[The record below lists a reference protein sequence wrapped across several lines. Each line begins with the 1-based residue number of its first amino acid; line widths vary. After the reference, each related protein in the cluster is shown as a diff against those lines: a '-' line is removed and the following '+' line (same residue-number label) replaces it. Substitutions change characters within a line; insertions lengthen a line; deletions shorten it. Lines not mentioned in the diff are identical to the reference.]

1 MRRIRNSVKAII
13 VSLCLV
19 VIFAGSIVG
28 VVLSNKNKPGN
39 NDNPGGNTNPI
50 ESYELTED
58 QKKFAEAVNKNA
70 NFSTNI
76 VTEYNENDF
85 VLQDGTVIDKS
96 LIYTIYD
103 EYFISYDNDSNRTA
117 YIKYFD
123 GTKYFYK
130 NVFDFVT
137 EENITYK
144 YFNEYKNGYVS
155 IDYLYENGGNYIY
168 VTTILNI
175 SDSSSQVI
183 YRNDFEASE
192 DFGRS
197 TRITSRF
204 AEKYYLAVTSAN
216 SGYYEIKIYD
226 YENNNVATYNLNS
239 SIIEDFSLESDYYIF
254 NQDNKIFIG
263 YFDDEFFKFEIEV
276 ENFNRYY
283 NFDGF
288 AFVECAKRLNNH
300 SSSYN
305 NYIYSYK
312 LLNYKTGT
320 LTEFKLT
327 DGYSKASFNTNYGY
341 IEVFESKF
349 ENDTYAGGLFTYYD
363 TDFNPIIKYQV
374 ESSSDNILYVSGSN
388 FLCGQGII
396 TANKSV
402 QAEYI
407 FKFKSE
413 NNNFSLVNHNYSALV
428 NENTFVISD
437 LNTDKYKILDIKG
450 NFVFDES
457 FYMKPISYANGY
469 YAVNN
474 DLGNE
479 CYILNV
485 LTKTKT
491 LIENYSSDNYFLYNG
506 GGYYLVDNENSL
518 FSLYDYKG
526 NLISDSITNKKFQNV
541 NNGTYLFCELQS
553 GEKLTFYFNR
563 NISITDTENYVTN
576 YVSTNNIKYSNIENY
591 FDWSSIDV
599 KDPAEYTKSQSGSGK
614 HYKWTY
620 YYTDGDWGGLS
631 DDEIESC
638 YIIKIVV
645 DKNYH
650 LSNAEFKPGRNWTTN
665 DGYIQFNHD
674 EILNMGSYH
683 DNAKTSFERKYDDG
697 DYTYWIYGDLL
708 DKNNSEKLIAFDDGT
723 YAQITVSTNNM
734 YIIFSGFSFTDGTH
748 STTSI
753 PTSGEYD
760 YGRIIDMSGYKSRA
774 GYTWHYWSDNS
785 SCLDWSGDNLYIYPD
800 EHHCKSASFIRYV
813 YANWKVN
820 EYTITIDCNG
830 GTGGDSSKTYYTEGG
845 ERNIIPSPGTKLGY
859 TFDGWNITTNCQE
872 NASKDKASVILN
884 GSTISIPI
892 GCYGNMAAKANWT
905 ANKYTIW
912 LYFGTYDTSNAGI
925 IVYDD
930 WFNAD
935 TKESTQSSF
944 TKSVLKIS
952 NFYGSYGSTN
962 SSGSPAQVET
972 TISFNYDD
980 VTTILD
986 IYNDY
991 CKTLQPSQSDYKV
1004 NTYGIQYKIK
1014 GWAVMLSNGDGTS
1027 TAYYIHDNTAV
1038 KFDDYL
1044 IKNGT
1049 TITNV
1054 VFYAVYEP
1062 KEYTVGF
1069 YNDID
1074 FGGGSLEYDSSK
1086 YNAGELNSTLVN
1098 KNDGVECNYTV
1109 GDYTYKIA
1117 SGGSYTFLA
1126 SNEVSFTLS
1135 VNSNAYSVDGNDKEK
1150 NYYIF
1155 DRIELLNVGYRV
1167 NDSTYRYGTVV
1178 FTYNGSQWSI
1188 VFYKSNLEKAI
1199 PNNGVIYSDT
1209 GDSIFS
1215 SKSSNLQ
1222 YGQSLTKQTVNGVEY
1237 YFFDNNQQSINGIK
1251 VGFTGS
1257 ATTLNFTFFNFGYAG
1272 DETKGTDYYPITK
1285 KSVEG
1290 KGKYGFTIKTYLRSN
1305 YQETSDLSYNEH
1317 NTKNLDSIT
1326 NNWDYSGSDMEN
1338 VNDTSNE
1345 NFVNG
1350 SSVTTTAN
1358 YFMKSNAIKVEKIT
1372 LYPGANST
1380 GIIVKYFWLN
1390 GKRYVLK
1397 KDDNDT
1403 KVGYYKL
1410 TTTFYKY
1417 TKNSYNYYYLTKN
1430 LSNDISPT
1438 VAVSNSFVAYE
1449 AEWISTA
1456 SATDLTALTSFNVY
1470 YDGGSDDNDFI
1481 YYRSYYKINKNTTN
1495 THNAGFNNT
1504 QVWAFAP
1511 QQSLVKSS
1519 NNALTAGYG
1528 ASTKRYE
1535 LDYYLSKITFDVT
1548 DVSLSLKKH
1557 IDTTNDIYTYDKF
1570 NDIYTGT
1577 KYDFAAGAKIKY
1589 LGNEFKIL
1597 QAYQI
1602 DVVINS
1608 TTRNFVLYFT
1618 VRESDNYVMY
1628 FIYSTVF
1635 DGTNMSITV
1644 EYSKCE
1650 HEVKIEVSDVEEGA
1664 NTNSGGVNADIQIYD
1679 TEVLGESGVYGTD
1692 RTNKNGTQVI
1702 KGNYNSSTGN
1712 LKNSLG
1718 STKWNSLYYKKTTDV
1733 SNAIATYSNKIYS
1746 SELRVIKIS
1755 PISGFLIKSIS
1766 VELGS
1771 TAIMNFDLT
1780 KIGLTQFTDKDGEK
1794 GGTFFS
1800 YTTSS
1805 TVGGSGTIYSYLIEY
1820 TGTNKVF
1827 KTFGFGE
1834 GNDVH
1839 NTGIYFSETQSNAW
1853 HQAEANIGFETV
1865 YLLIA
1870 GIYDDVSIKV
1880 ETASFVE
1887 FDFEDTNGNLGFDE
1901 DSKGGAISTTRY
1913 NKISGSETSDGCDHY
1928 KISDK
1933 GQYFL
1938 DLRKLPSDSK
1948 RYSVSF
1954 DPDDGSLKSWEENS
1968 GGYYCCE
1975 NINAE
1980 EKHFFLVYDID
1991 RTGEL
1996 YPANHG
2002 AYYIASEIIDVYQ
2015 NFEYIKKEEESSP
2028 NTAYLINSLTNL
2040 SIMIELDDGSN
2051 IKLGSQNLFDLQ
2063 DNEKYYNASLVKK
2076 LGNIYRVIFIGE
2088 SSYFKNSVKIFASG
2102 ENHSAYFTNGLVYND
2117 DGNDAYGNSDAEDVD
2132 ESVLETAFQVLK
2144 DVHGEYEG
2152 RTKDDLQLGYE
2163 KDESGNI
2170 ISNERKLKIT
2180 DKLTYIELKQYEY
2193 SGSYFDGFKLFFVNT
2208 PFDRAGINADGEYLG
2223 FEFARKYFLY
2233 VKVEKNVVEL
2243 NMNSYLSNGSLG
2255 NGTITEAGDD
2265 YNKDYYTAYKQSYSH
2280 KNDTAQN
2287 TVSSGSLD
2295 VFGDTRNTLTDF
2307 ALNVSNKFKNA
2318 DYFSKYMWI
2327 GSGSQHQIYQL
2338 DYVDSSRDVYKSSSW
2353 FNDTVLTNINY
2364 TYNEANND
2372 AVNITQSTSINWQGV
2387 KKQQDKPDESGNTVT
2402 VAGNNPQISGYNV
2415 EFIYNNIPGYYLEYI
2430 MIETVDYGLLY
2441 ISLNEVIGNRDRD
2454 TDFVYE
2460 NSVTVG
2466 SSNSKIYYRIEY
2478 HSGTDDNNNYDSY
2491 YVVQLYAQ
2499 SSNYSSG
2506 TESNKSALAGLSSLG
2521 LLSND
2526 VTVNFFSKA
2535 YDIEIT
2541 YNLNTNSNK
2550 ISTTP
2555 AFDDETGTPDKTTT
2569 KTQNLTYDTLSV
2581 LNRYAEMSGYSFVG
2595 WGSQYYNLGEQR
2607 YQRFDSTK
2615 LVWNASSLW
2624 ENVTAYF
2631 SYKNR
2636 DHLYGLGSVGY
2647 DYYIKSKVYSA
2658 ETESV
2663 AEVNRRDTTG
2673 YFITDTGFAS
2683 LSSNEENYNFWSAYA
2698 SEFKQSMKYSIYTGV
2713 SAIYQIN
2720 LYALWKSNVYAV
2732 ELDFNDANEINGRNN
2747 NNNNLNG
2754 STKSEFAFKTS
2765 ATDYIW
2771 NGKNDASGNIYKYS
2785 IGNLGYQNS
2794 ISQKVNDNDT
2804 NDLNDVYYCYVAF
2817 DTNDWYIVSGDS
2829 VSGNLTSAYYSLRD
2843 NSTTSQFILSNKLKF
2858 IIDRYGYSWLGWF
2871 SEKLANTYENKF
2883 TDSDDIVFGSSY
2895 YYGRSETTGSLE
2907 MPYLRGAN
2915 FESSDETFVTIDE
2928 FEKLSDGTD
2937 DLLNSTDVYS
2947 EVVYK
2952 GEEYFRNSKKSY
2964 VYHYDYRTGNE
2975 ELTNLPTGF
2984 EGKVIKHTNSD
2995 YINGKVGDNYL
3006 KAINKVGEAYVVKV
3020 YYDTALTLDCYY
3032 KYSKNDDGTYKLNG
3046 DEYVFEMYKNDAGKD
3061 AYKVLNI
3068 PGDLSNVTKT
3078 VQIAKVRNQTG
3089 ERANYRYIT
3098 LYSYWSVNNY
3108 NVVIDYRDN
3117 DVKDNLIYGIGS
3129 SEVTNKSQIETDYS
3143 ALENKVIDGTGK
3155 NYNIHSTYFDDK
3167 GYEYILNTAIPE
3179 RVGYDFIGWSF
3190 FFADPRFT
3198 SNNNLLSG
3206 DLYKYNGVQT
3216 ASSNYYLCLNSISNN
3231 YFVSEDSSSTIFT
3244 VYNQTAKKTGS
3255 SYNWTYYLSE
3265 ISSNKY
3271 TQLNTNN
3278 EVFGDA
3284 EGDGNRYIYIFAL
3297 WRAQTFTINVN
3308 LNIDT
3313 EDLINGYDQ
3322 DSAYS
3327 VGFYDGCDKEGNIE
3341 AGKSGYVGIN
3351 SLFTRQK
3358 LVQGNAISDYSNV
3371 FAEVVSNLTFVIA
3384 FDESFATAKFTDPNA
3399 ETSVEYLLAD
3409 LFAVSTGYYLID
3421 WLYKSNDST
3430 SILIANGL
3438 RTEYGYYSNIVNN
3451 KSGTRTTA
3459 SDLENNGSDKAI
3471 FDINFY
3477 KKLYNTNYK
3486 KVEEGD
3492 NFEQNNTNKL
3502 ADNESK
3508 ASTTRVLTD
3517 GLNASFASTNFGYV
3531 TIDGKNYYIQIEF
3544 VDKNGDGRTDSNYLY
3559 FKYDGVK
3566 YYVVYYVVGEYS
3578 KTILENDL
3586 TYLYYPVAGEGNA
3599 VKKYVVRYDSDGN
3612 AYYVP
3617 NTVYDGKVQLDLH
3630 IAIFSDSIF
3639 NGTNGS
3645 DIQYTSST
3653 DKSKIIDT
3661 YNLMKNTE
3669 VFGSSASSMSF
3680 VSKTTRQ
3687 FSIYAHWE
3695 VKDDFK
3701 VSYTN
3706 GNNAV
3711 QEKNEYGQKSNVSNE
3726 GLAGYYVSYL
3736 TKRGALHDSTTP
3748 KLTTIY
3754 KASAGGSSF
3763 VYGYSATTIEHT
3775 YETYDSFGFD
3785 LVPYFNGRFVSE
3797 ISIEF
3802 DRLESSAI
3810 NNAAYGYVDE
3820 GNLSNVVIDT
3830 YSKVKYKLTLSF
3842 TWDNVDHTVKVSEV
3856 SIYRLNKNLD
3866 GTYSYTSALYTI
3878 ALDTDGNIVRIK
3890 QYGADADAGVVAN
3903 RDILYSYLSL
3913 LDKNSFGGENQTFF
3927 TISDYYSADA
3937 NSAKSN
3943 EELKMRNGSLF
3954 NRRDVNL
3961 LKFDFSDLM
3970 SSVYVTCKF
3979 SVQTYNLQINHIF
3992 DEKGDTLIQSTSDK
4006 NIYTTQFTELTK
4018 GEQYDPEDSLNSS
4031 EVYNDTNATGKNQSL
4046 ATIPTNLI
4054 VDTNCESF
4062 DVPYGYFIYG
4072 VNYDSALVGYRP
4084 MDDYYG
4090 QGSSINYKGTLSHSV
4105 AIDYKD
4111 NNGATQN
4118 EKASFDGFNFIYS
4131 DSNYTKG
4138 KGGNVSLILDGD
4150 IGDAYADQGS
4160 PLLGST
4166 VIFPTKSIRFNKS
4179 FYLFKGWFEF
4189 SGLSGGYYQFDIYNN
4204 VDEATYLSRNIVL
4217 YGYYYS
4223 NNTPTN
4229 IQFYTWNN
4237 DWSENSP
4244 AYLPYSNNSDE
4255 YVLSSSNE
4263 ASPYIVSDG
4272 YLAPSADAV
4281 EYVDDEGRLILKSN
4295 VEYGV
4300 DSSRFSLDEYTGYEL
4315 SNSNAVDLALLNK
4328 ILKTYWYYEETYTI
4342 LYSNIGGEK
4351 VYIKYDPEV
4360 RSEYEYVPLSGGTK
4374 GVIVNTEQ
4382 YEKFLKDGVTS
4393 YEKLADTTISGSSGT
4408 AKLKNGSTVTI
4419 SYDETFSKYYFL
4431 YNGKYYIFK
4440 VDGATK
4446 DTVITKNLMKKNAF
4460 YYEDSLGKVTQ
4471 VKVNSSDDM
4480 TNVRIFAWNSSTEKY
4495 DKEYPVTQEVI
4506 YSYDERFKGA
4516 ELYISIGAGETTKY
4530 YKYHEVPESE
4540 IENASSESFLKKYK
4554 PRYYVEISGTKYYT
4568 MIRKATNSSS
4578 YVVTDLFSVDASGK
4592 EHKYSGTYNI
4602 DTLNNYFV
4610 VLNETYY
4617 KINYKQIED
4626 VGGSYYINPLV
4637 FESTV
4642 VLPYGNS
4649 TETYYFDYSKASKTS
4664 GLYEKYSDS
4673 RGYQDVVLFKY
4684 NIYTPIS
4691 KSYSLNAV
4699 LKNNLWVSSDVTLNS
4714 FPSLNMDYWYN
4725 NPEYV
4730 LLGYLNVSDMDIEI
4744 MKRNEEQ
4751 GAVFENSSYLYVS
4764 SLNKM
4769 LETTYDTYVA
4779 NPSGNYSEF
4788 ATIDWINNKLTLAE
4802 SGRALSIYQDTDDGR
4817 YYFIHTADDG
4827 STIYYYFDK
4836 GSNNQVQ
4843 IKHEQGG
4850 QIYNAYS
4857 DYINYKYSGNAYE
4870 SFRNKLKELVSKK
4883 IGEFNLGELLRAPLF
4898 VNSYQLSSIDY
4909 KTIERVI
4916 VNISSQ
4922 YTLTLTEEEL
4932 RTCYTP
4938 AGSGTYPAGV
4948 IAKGDGTY
4956 EITLSATFNYAFGLV
4971 TTKTQISTSIY
4982 AIPVFVPDVIKFVK
4996 DDVVTDCVVK
5006 DGNFI
5011 KIDYS
5016 KMNITH
5022 YDIANQKLYQS
5033 DFVWTLPALPS
5044 GSTSLMQQEREAL
5057 IQSADY
5063 LQFVMINKTQFD
5075 SMQNSDVGCDVMLD
5089 SIIYENNLDVI
5100 SQKTLSLDNQVLSF
5114 DVSTLEDGNYYIFAF
5129 YYPIGTAQNTN
5140 KHIHRVSDN
5149 YIRVT
5154 VESGNVVTFGIYD
5167 NTMAQS

>member
-28 VVLSNKNKPGN
+28 VLLSNKNKGDN
-39 NDNPGGNTNPI
+39 NNNPGGNTNPI

-70 NFSTNI
+70 NLSTNI
-76 VTEYNENDF
+76 ATEYNENDF
-85 VLQDGTVIDKS
+85 VLQNGTVIDKS

-103 EYFISYDNDSNRTA
+103 DYFISYDNDSNKTA

-130 NVFDFVT
+130 NVFDFVQIQ
-137 EENITYK
+137 NIVS
-144 YFNEYKNGYVS
+144 KNFLDFKNMFVS
-155 IDYLYENGGNYIY
+155 LNYIYITGTNYNY
-168 VTTILNI
+168 VTTILDISDYNSVEVIFENEIKNIDYPVQSKINEPSIYFEKNYYIVTTIQELGLYNCSIYSYNQTQKLIEYNI
-175 SDSSSQVI
+175 SA
-183 YRNDFEASE
+183 NDFGQIYV
-192 DFGRS
+192 DDD
-197 TRITSRF
+197 
-204 AEKYYLAVTSAN
+204 KYLFN
-216 SGYYEIKIYD
+216 Q
-226 YENNNVATYNLNS
+226 NNVVYVGYFNDEFIFYNFNLNDIS
-239 SIIEDFSLESDYYIF
+239 TYYVCGNFVFFELAEQIE
-254 NQDNKIFIG
+254 NDNERTELTV
-263 YFDDEFFKFEIEV
+263 DNV
-276 ENFNRYY
+276 N
-283 NFDGF
+283 
-288 AFVECAKRLNNH
+288 
-300 SSSYN
+300 
-305 NYIYSYK
+305 YSYK
-312 LLNYKTGT
+312 LLYLKENNLVDFN
-320 LTEFKLT
+320 LTS
-327 DGYSKASFNTNYGY
+327 GYSKATFNSSIDDYV
-341 IEVFESKF
+341 EVFEEKYLNNNFVSGK
-349 ENDTYAGGLFTYYD
+349 FTYYNSN
-363 TDFNPIIKYQV
+363 FNKVIVYDAESISQRIIYFGNNNFL
-374 ESSSDNILYVSGSN
+374 SSSGIL
-388 FLCGQGII
+388 
-396 TANKSV
+396 TANKSIN
-402 QAEYI
+402 AEYI
-407 FKFKSE
+407 VKFNELNS
-413 NNNFSLVNHNYSALV
+413 NYSLYTNDV
-428 NENTFVISD
+428 NNDTFIVGCD
-437 LNTDKYKILDIKG
+437 NYFKIMNMKG
-450 NFVFDES
+450 EFVFDDL
-457 FYMKPISYANGY
+457 FITAPCSYSDGY
-469 YAVNN
+469 YLL
-474 DLGNE
+474 DDDYDQ
-479 CYILNV
+479 YIIDTNSKNI
-485 LTKTKT
+485 TK
-491 LIENYSSDNYFLYNG
+491 IENFADINYFFSNG
-506 GGYYLVDNENSL
+506 GGYYLVVNNDLSY
-518 FSLYDYKG
+518 SLYNYKG
-526 NLISDSITNKKFQNV
+526 NLIYDSLNKYDFCQKGQNVYLKITKDNNEVICYVYNGYIPIEHNSLIDVDSSDNTKNKYSQIELYEGTETKTGTGYTCTLTYGQGDDQAKFSFSLTCDEGYYLNGSCTFYVKRNGWNNGSSKIVFYGSSGIDISNCEHVRDISSDNFSTTANPYVYNVNDVQAGGTIFDFQNTEGFDGDPTFSSDAIKKIPTKFTGFGGV
-541 NNGTYLFCELQS
+541 GFNNGTCNASGYNTPNMWNRHGDELDL
-553 GEKLTFYFNR
+553 GEPSRNGFNFDGWTYTVSDESTYIVEGNSPKFTIKPKVLGLT
-563 NISITDTENYVTN
+563 ITFTAT
-576 YVSTNNIKYSNIENY
+576 
-591 FDWSSIDV
+591 W
-599 KDPAEYTKSQSGSGK
+599 SGK
-614 HYKWTY
+614 ENTISFDSDGGSAGSFEAH
-620 YYTDGDWGGLS
+620 YYT
-631 DDEIESC
+631 
-638 YIIKIVV
+638 
-645 DKNYH
+645 
-650 LSNAEFKPGRNWTTN
+650 SNEDQSVLA
-665 DGYIQFNHD
+665 
-674 EILNMGSYH
+674 
-683 DNAKTSFERKYDDG
+683 
-697 DYTYWIYGDLL
+697 
-708 DKNNSEKLIAFDDGT
+708 
-723 YAQITVSTNNM
+723 
-734 YIIFSGFSFTDGTH
+734 
-748 STTSI
+748 
-753 PTSGEYD
+753 
-760 YGRIIDMSGYKSRA
+760 
-774 GYTWHYWSDNS
+774 
-785 SCLDWSGDNLYIYPD
+785 
-800 EHHCKSASFIRYV
+800 
-813 YANWKVN
+813 
-820 EYTITIDCNG
+820 
-830 GTGGDSSKTYYTEGG
+830 
-845 ERNIIPSPGTKLGY
+845 SPGTKLGY
-859 TFDGWNITTNCQE
+859 TFAGWNIMTNCHK
-872 NASKDKASVILN
+872 NTNDSVASVITN
-884 GSTISIPI
+884 GSTISIPA
-892 GCYGNMAAKANWT
+892 GCYGNNDAENGKMSVKATWT
-905 ANKYTIW
+905 ANTYKVW
-912 LYFGTYDTSNAGI
+912 LYFGTYDDSNAGI
-925 IVYDD
+925 IIYDT
-930 WFNAD
+930 WFSGD
-935 TKESTQSSF
+935 TKEATKSSF
-944 TKSVLKIS
+944 ITSVLKTS
-952 NFYGSYGSTN
+952 TFYGSYGSTN

-972 TISFNYDD
+972 TISFNYNE
-980 VTTILD
+980 VTTIKD
-986 IYNDY
+986 IYDKK
-991 CKTLQPSQSDYKV
+991 CTTLNPGQKSAYNVD
-1004 NTYGIQYKIK
+1004 TYGIQYKIK
-1014 GWAVMLSNGDGTS
+1014 GWAVMLSNGDGES
-1027 TAYYIHDNTAV
+1027 TAYYIHDNMSAV
-1038 KFDDYL
+1038 NFSSYL
-1044 IKNGT
+1044 TKNGD
-1049 TITNV
+1049 NGKV
-1054 VFYAVYEP
+1054 MFYAVYEP
-1062 KEYTVGF
+1062 KEYTVWF

-1074 FGGGSLEYDSSK
+1074 FGGGSLKYDEND
-1086 YNAGELNSTLVN
+1086 YDAGKLNSTLVE
-1098 KNDGVECNYTV
+1098 KNAGVDCNYTV
-1109 GDYTYKIA
+1109 GSETDKIA
-1117 SGGSYTFLA
+1117 NGGSHTFFA

-1135 VNSNAYSVDGNDKEK
+1135 VNNNAYSNDGNDKEK

-1155 DRIELLNVGYRV
+1155 DRIELLNVGYRI

-1178 FTYNGSQWSI
+1178 FVYNGSQWSI
-1188 VFYKSNLEKAI
+1188 KFYKSNLKKAI
-1199 PNNGVIYSDT
+1199 PNNGVIYSDS

-1215 SKSSNLQ
+1215 SKLNNLSNAQ
-1222 YGQSLTKQTVNGVEY
+1222 NPNSQIVNVNGVDY
-1237 YFFDNNQQSINGIK
+1237 YFFDDENQQNINGIQ
-1251 VGFTGS
+1251 VNSISDS
-1257 ATTLNFTFFNFGYAG
+1257 ATTLSFTFFNFGYAG
-1272 DETKGTDYYPITK
+1272 DENKETEYYPITK
-1285 KSVEG
+1285 DSVEG
-1290 KGKYGFTIKTYLRSN
+1290 KGKHGFTIKTYLRSN
-1305 YQETSDLSYNEH
+1305 YQETSNLEYND
-1317 NTKNLDSIT
+1317 NNSKNLDSFT
-1326 NNWDYSGSDMEN
+1326 NNWDHSGSDMEN
-1338 VNDTSNE
+1338 VNDDSNK
-1345 NFVNG
+1345 NFVKG

-1372 LYPGANST
+1372 LYPGTNNVANS
-1380 GIIVKYFWLN
+1380 IIVKYFWLN

-1397 KDDNDT
+1397 KDDNKT

-1410 TTTFYKY
+1410 TTTHYKY
-1417 TKNSYNYYYLTKN
+1417 TNNGNKYYYLTSVI
-1430 LSNDISPT
+1430 SNDVSPT
-1438 VAVSNSFVAYE
+1438 VAVSNAFVAYE

-1456 SATDLTALTSFNVY
+1456 SATDLTALTIYNVY
-1470 YDGGSDDNDFI
+1470 YDGGSDDNDFV
-1481 YYRSYYKINKNTTN
+1481 YYRSYYKINDNTEN
-1495 THNAGFNNT
+1495 SHSAGFNNT

-1511 QQSLVKSS
+1511 QQSWVKSS
-1519 NNALTAGYG
+1519 KNALTAGYDN
-1528 ASTKRYE
+1528 SLKRYE
-1535 LDYYLSKITFDVT
+1535 LDYYLSKISFGGT
-1548 DVSLSLKKH
+1548 DVSLSLTKN
-1557 IDTTNDIYTYDKF
+1557 INTTADIYTYDKF
-1570 NDIYTGT
+1570 NDIYAGE
-1577 KYDFAAGAKIKY
+1577 KYEFAESAKIKY
-1589 LGNEFKIL
+1589 LGNEFEIL

-1602 DVVINS
+1602 DVTINN

-1618 VRESDNYVMY
+1618 VRKSDNYVMY

-1635 DGTNMSITV
+1635 DGTNMSIQV

-1650 HEVKIEVSDVEEGA
+1650 HEIKIDISDVEEGA
-1664 NTNSGGVNADIQIYD
+1664 NNNSIGVNANIEIYD
-1679 TEVLGESGVYGTD
+1679 TEVLGEKYVLGTERED
-1692 RTNKNGTQVI
+1692 KNGKQVLT
-1702 KGNYNSSTGN
+1702 GTYNSSGELTT
-1712 LKNSLG
+1712 SLG
-1718 STKWNSLYYKKTTDV
+1718 SKWNSLYYKETK
-1733 SNAIATYSNKIYS
+1733 SNGTVTYSNKIYS
-1746 SELRVIKIS
+1746 SELRVLKIS

-1780 KIGLTQFTDKDGEK
+1780 KIGLTQFSDKDGEK

-1805 TVGGSGTIYSYLIEY
+1805 AADGGGTIYSYLIEY

-1827 KTFGFGE
+1827 YTFGFGSGTE
-1834 GNDVH
+1834 VH

-1853 HQAEANIGFETV
+1853 HKAGATIGFETV

-1887 FDFEDTNGNLGFDE
+1887 FDFDDANGNLGYQANDN
-1901 DSKGGAISTTRY
+1901 RY
-1913 NKISGSETSDGCDHY
+1913 NKVENKYVPATNGDHFVKFSEIKNPSSLTYYKRNIDGTYSQGTTADCY
-1928 KISDK
+1928 YLKE
-1933 GQYFL
+1933 
-1938 DLRKLPSDSK
+1938 SK
-1948 RYSVSF
+1948 TT
-1954 DPDDGSLKSWEENS
+1954 EN
-1968 GGYYCCE
+1968 
-1975 NINAE
+1975 
-1980 EKHFFLVYDID
+1980 
-1991 RTGEL
+1991 
-1996 YPANHG
+1996 
-2002 AYYIASEIIDVYQ
+2002 YYIAYKKVGSEYVPAYQ
-2015 NFEYIKKEEESSP
+2015 GNYQVDKEKEVEEYYSYVVKAEDAAQDTFFLNE
-2028 NTAYLINSLTNL
+2028 LTNL
-2040 SIMIELDDGSN
+2040 NIMINDGTKD
-2051 IKLGSQNLFDLQ
+2051 IKLGSQDIFDTDKSNLFD
-2063 DNEKYYNASLVKK
+2063 ASLVTK
-2076 LGNIYRVIFIGE
+2076 LDNIYRVIFIGK
-2088 SSYFKNSVKIFASG
+2088 SNYFKKSVKIFASG
-2102 ENHSAYFTNGLVYND
+2102 ENYSAYFTNGLVYND
-2117 DGNDAYGNSDAEDVD
+2117 DGNDAVVSSDAEDVD
-2132 ESVLETAFQVLK
+2132 ESILETAFQVLK
-2144 DVHGEYEG
+2144 GVHGEYEG

-2163 KDESGNI
+2163 KDENGNI
-2170 ISNERKLKIT
+2170 IYDRGELKIT

-2193 SGSYFDGFKLFFVNT
+2193 SGSYFDGFKLFFANT
-2208 PFDRAGINADGEYLG
+2208 PFDRAGIYNGECLG
-2223 FEFARKYFLY
+2223 FEFARKYFFY

-2255 NGTITEAGDD
+2255 NGTITDAGDD

-2280 KNDTAQN
+2280 KTDTALN
-2287 TVSSGSLD
+2287 TMSNTNLD
-2295 VFGDTRNTLTDF
+2295 VFGDKRNTLTNF

-2364 TYNEANND
+2364 TYNQANND
-2372 AVNITQSTSINWQGV
+2372 VVNIMQSTSINWQDV
-2387 KKQQDKPDESGNTVT
+2387 KKQQDKPDESGDTVT

-2415 EFIYNNIPGYYLEYI
+2415 EFVYNNIPGYYLEYI

-2441 ISLNEVIGNRDRD
+2441 ISLNEIT
-2454 TDFVYE
+2454 TDVYE
-2460 NSVTVG
+2460 NSVAVKG
-2466 SSNSKIYYRIEY
+2466 SDARIYYRIEFY
-2478 HSGTDDNNNYDSY
+2478 EPTTEDDYDSY
-2491 YVVQLYAQ
+2491 YVIQLYAQ

-2506 TESNKSALAGLSSLG
+2506 SESNKSALAGLSSLG
-2521 LLSND
+2521 LLSNN

-2535 YDIEIT
+2535 YDIEVT
-2541 YNLNTNSNK
+2541 YNLNTDSDK

-2555 AFDDETGTPDKTTT
+2555 KFDNETGTPDKTIT
-2569 KTQNLTYDTLSV
+2569 KMQTLTYDTLSV

-2595 WGSQYYNLGEQR
+2595 WGSEYYNQVN
-2607 YQRFDSTK
+2607 QRFDSTN

-2624 ENVTAYF
+2624 ENITAYF

-2636 DHLYGLGSVGY
+2636 DYLYGLGNVGY
-2647 DYYIKSKVYSA
+2647 DYYVKSKVYSA
-2658 ETESV
+2658 ETADI

-2698 SEFKQSMKYSIYTGV
+2698 SVFKKSMKYSIYTGD
-2713 SAIYQIN
+2713 SAIYQVS

-2732 ELDFNDANEINGRNN
+2732 ELDFNDANEMNGRNN
-2747 NNNNLNG
+2747 NDNNLNG
-2754 STKSEFAFKTS
+2754 STKSEFALKTS

-2771 NGKNDASGNIYKYS
+2771 SGKNDPSGNMYKYS
-2785 IGNLGYQNS
+2785 IGNLGYQNA
-2794 ISQKVNDNDT
+2794 ISQRVNNSDT
-2804 NDLNDVYYCYVAF
+2804 DVLNDIYYCYVSF
-2817 DTNDWYIVSGDS
+2817 DKNDWYIVSGNS
-2829 VSGNLTSAYYSLRD
+2829 VSGNLTSTYYSLRD
-2843 NSTTSQFILSNKLKF
+2843 DSTTSKFVLSNKLKF

-2883 TDSDDIVFGSSY
+2883 TSSDDVVFGSSY

-2907 MPYLRGAN
+2907 MPYLRGTGFA
-2915 FESSDETFVTIDE
+2915 SSDETFVTIDE

-2937 DLLNSTDVYS
+2937 DSLNSTDVYS

-2952 GEEYFRNSKKSY
+2952 GEEYFRNSNKSY
-2964 VYHYDYRTGNE
+2964 VYHYDYRTSNE
-2975 ELTNLPTGF
+2975 EVEVNVESISETF
-2984 EGKVIKHTNSD
+2984 VGKVFKHENSD
-2995 YINGKVGDNYL
+2995 YINGIVGTNYL
-3006 KAINKVGEAYVVKV
+3006 KATDKLGDAYRVKV

-3032 KYSKNDDGTYKLNG
+3032 KYSKNEDGTYKLDG
-3046 DEYVFEMYKNDAGKD
+3046 DEYVFDLEENENGKK

-3078 VQIAKVRNQTG
+3078 VQITKVRNKTG

-3117 DVKDNLIYGIGS
+3117 DNSISEIGS
-3129 SEVTNKSQIETDYS
+3129 SEVTNKPQIEKDYT
-3143 ALENKVIDGTGK
+3143 ALEDKIIDGTGK

-3198 SNNNLLSG
+3198 SNNNLLTG

-3216 ASSNYYLCLNSISNN
+3216 ASTNYYLCLDSISNI
-3231 YFVSEDSSSTIFT
+3231 YYASQESSSTVFT
-3244 VYNQTAKKTGS
+3244 VYNQTAKKDGDA
-3255 SYNWTYYLSE
+3255 YNWTYYLSE
-3265 ISSNKY
+3265 LSSNKY
-3271 TQLNTNN
+3271 IQLNTSN

-3327 VGFYDGCDKEGNIE
+3327 VGFYDGCDKDGTIE
-3341 AGKSGYVGIN
+3341 TGKPGYVGIN
-3351 SLFTRQK
+3351 SLFTREK
-3358 LVQGNAISDYSNV
+3358 LIQGNAISDYSNV
-3371 FAEVVSNLTFVIA
+3371 FAEVVSNLTFVIT

-3451 KSGTRTTA
+3451 KAGTRTTA
-3459 SDLENNGSDKAI
+3459 SDLEKNGSDEAI
-3471 FDINFY
+3471 FDITFY
-3477 KKLYNTNYK
+3477 EKLYNTNYK
-3486 KVEEGD
+3486 TASED
-3492 NFEQNNTNKL
+3492 SNFEQNNTNKL

-3531 TIDGKNYYIQIEF
+3531 TIDGKNYYIQTEF

-3566 YYVVYYVVGEYS
+3566 YYVVYYVVGDYS

-3586 TYLYYPVAGEGNA
+3586 TYLYYPVAGEGNT
-3599 VKKYVVRYDSDGN
+3599 VKKFVVRYDSDGK

-3617 NTVYDGKVQLDLH
+3617 NTVYENMVQLDLH

-3653 DKSKIIDT
+3653 ADKSKIIDT
-3661 YNLMKNTE
+3661 YNLMKSAE
-3669 VFGSSASSMSF
+3669 VFGSHASSMSF

-3711 QEKNEYGQKSNVSNE
+3711 QEENEYGQKSNISNE

-3736 TKRGALHDSTTP
+3736 TKRGALRDSTTP
-3748 KLTTIY
+3748 ELTTIY
-3754 KASAGGSSF
+3754 KASAGGSSY
-3763 VYGYSATTIEHT
+3763 VYGYSATTIEHS

-3802 DRLESSAI
+3802 DRLESNAL
-3810 NNAAYGYVDE
+3810 NNDTYGYLKE
-3820 GNLSNVVIDT
+3820 SNLSNVVIDT

-3842 TWDNVDHTVKVSEV
+3842 TWDNSDHIVKIDKVSI
-3856 SIYRLNKNLD
+3856 SRLNKNAD
-3866 GTYSYTSALYTI
+3866 NESYSYIILYEI
-3878 ALDTDGNIVRIK
+3878 ALETDGNFVRIK
-3890 QYGADADAGVVAN
+3890 QYGDDAEAGVIAN
-3903 RDILYSYLSL
+3903 RDLLYSYLSL
-3913 LDKNSFGGENQTFF
+3913 LDKNSFSGENQTFF

-3943 EELKMRNGSLF
+3943 EDLKMRNGSLF

-3992 DEKGDTLIQSTSDK
+3992 DEKGDTLIQSTSDR
-4006 NIYTTQFTELTK
+4006 NIYTTQFTELTE

-4031 EVYNDTNATGKNQSL
+4031 NVYNDTNATGKNQSL

-4090 QGSSINYKGTLSHSV
+4090 QGSSINYKGTLNHSV

-4111 NNGATQN
+4111 GSGATKN

-4138 KGGNVSLILDGD
+4138 RGGNVSLVLDGD

-4179 FYLFKGWFEF
+4179 FYLFKGWFEL

-4281 EYVDDEGRLILKSN
+4281 EYVDDEGRLILRSN

-4342 LYSNIGGEK
+4342 LYSSIGGEK

-4431 YNGKYYIFK
+4431 YNGRYYIFK

-4446 DTVITKNLMKKNAF
+4446 DTVVTKNLMKKNAF

-4480 TNVRIFAWNSSTEKY
+4480 TNVRIFAWNSATKKY

-4516 ELYISIGAGETTKY
+4516 ELYISIGAGTNTKY
-4530 YKYHEVPESE
+4530 YKYHDVPESE
-4540 IENASSESFLKKYK
+4540 IENASSGSFLKKYK

-4578 YVVTDLFSVDASGK
+4578 YVVTDLFSLDASGK

-4610 VLNETYY
+4610 VLNDVYY
-4617 KINYKQIED
+4617 KINYKQVED
-4626 VGGSYYINPLV
+4626 VGGSYYINPFV

-4664 GLYEKYSDS
+4664 GLYEKYSDT

-4699 LKNNLWVSSDVTLNS
+4699 LKNNLWISSDVTLNS

-4751 GAVFENSSYLYVS
+4751 GAVFENSSYLYVA

-4779 NPSGNYSEF
+4779 NPGGYYPEF
-4788 ATIDWINNKLTLAE
+4788 ATIDWINNRLTLAE

-4817 YYFIHTADDG
+4817 YYFIHTAEDG

-4850 QIYNAYS
+4850 QIFNAYS

-4922 YTLTLTEEEL
+4922 YTLTLTKEEL

-4938 AGSGTYPAGV
+4938 ASSGTYPAGV
-4948 IAKGDGTY
+4948 IDKGDGTY
-4956 EITLSATFNYAFGLV
+4956 EITLSVTFNYAFGLV

-4996 DDVVTDCVVK
+4996 DDVITDCVVK

-5016 KMNITH
+5016 KMNISH

-5044 GSTSLMQQEREAL
+5044 GSTTLMQQEREAL
-5057 IQSADY
+5057 IKSADY
-5063 LQFVMINKTQFD
+5063 LQFVMINSTQFD
-5075 SMQNSDVGCDVMLD
+5075 SMKNSDVGCDVMLD
-5089 SIIYENNLDVI
+5089 SVIYENNLDVI
-5100 SQKTLSLDNQVLSF
+5100 SQETLSLDNQVLSF
-5114 DVSTLEDGNYYIFAF
+5114 DVSTLDDGYYYIFAF
-5129 YYPIGTAQNTN
+5129 YYPIGTAQNAN